1 MEAGALVLLRR
12 ILAPAALLSATLWA
26 APDLAVQRLA
36 LHQYEDGPVLESSY
50 EYLPGETAWFSAR
63 VTGFSTEPE
72 GDNKRMH
79 LSWKVEVRDPAG
91 VLLEPPRQGEIKEIL
106 LKEDRDWVPK
116 FAVDFMLP
124 SFAPAGEYRIRV
136 AVRDELARSETTAE
150 LRFRVRGEPIPTAT
164 SLGVRSL
171 RFLARETDRFGLQP
185 AIYRPGSTLFA
196 RFDIVGYTL
205 GENNRF
211 SVDYGLAILAG
222 ERQVF
227 SQPEAAAESGEGFYP
242 QRWVPGGF
250 SLNLDNDVAPGAYT
264 LVVTV
269 RDKLSGQTSEAR
281 AEFEVR

>member
-1 MEAGALVLLRR
+1 MPVRS
-12 ILAPAALLSATLWA
+12 ILAPAALLSATLSA
-26 APDLAVQRLA
+26 APELAVQRLA

-50 EYLPGETAWFSAR
+50 EHLPGETAWFSAR

-72 GDNKRMH
+72 GDNRRMH

-91 VLLEPPRQGEIKEIL
+91 VLVEPQRQGEIKETL

-116 FAVDFMLP
+116 FTLDFMVP
-124 SFAPAGEYRIRV
+124 SFAPAGEYRIPV
-136 AVRDELARSETTAE
+136 TVRDELARAETKAE
-150 LRFRVRGEPIPTAT
+150 LRFRVRGEPMPTAT
-164 SLGVRSL
+164 SVSVRNL
-171 RFLARETDRFGLQP
+171 RLLARETDRFGLQP

-196 RFDIVGYTL
+196 RFDIVGYRL

-222 ERQVF
+222 ERQVYA
-227 SQPEAAAESGEGFYP
+227 QPEAAAESGEGFYP

-250 SLNLDNDVAPGAYT
+250 SLNLEEGVAPGLYT

-269 RDKLSGQTSEAR
+269 RDRLSGQTSA
-281 AEFEVR
+281 AQAQFEVR